1 MVTSA
6 SPVPTARE
14 TRDALKEICCHDQ
27 LLVEPWRYQLQT
39 AARTVEQLSDAQGD
53 SSILRSIRTLAATAA
68 RESAVAA
75 RFDAELLAFSHERLR
90 LLSAEL
96 EALFAALRGRR
107 AEAAVH
113 LESATDDLFDAL
125 RARLASRS
133 EATAGDSMP
142 HHDDYLADDA
152 ASVMRAYAD
161 RVDRLLVDLRE
172 STQKAV
178 GAPTGGLLAPRD
190 SCVSPR
196 PDPDIVPVGHDEQL
210 ADELSE
216 VVGRAVD
223 IFRDQLARQVEDAIE
238 SLEDRID
245 RAVACQSQGEQTVR
259 NRSDE
264 LVRVSQRMDQ
274 LAQALE
280 APQ

>member
-1 MVTSA
+1 M
-6 SPVPTARE
+6 PTARE

-27 LLVEPWRYQLQT
+27 LLAEPWRCQLQAAVRT
-39 AARTVEQLSDAQGD
+39 AEQLSDAEGD
-53 SSILRSIRTLAATAA
+53 SSTLRSIRTLAATAA
-68 RESAVAA
+68 TESALAA
-75 RFDAELLAFSHERLR
+75 RFEAKLLALSHEPLR
-90 LLSAEL
+90 LLNAEL

-113 LESATDDLFDAL
+113 LESGTDDVLDAL
-125 RARLASRS
+125 RARLPSRS
-133 EATAGDSMP
+133 EATAGDP
-142 HHDDYLADDA
+142 VPDHEDRLADDV

-161 RVDRLLVDLRE
+161 RVERLLVDLCE

-178 GAPTGGLLAPRD
+178 GAPAGGLVAPRD
-190 SCVSPR
+190 SRVSPR
-196 PDPDIVPVGHDEQL
+196 PDLDTVLVDHDEQL

-223 IFRDQLARQVEDAIE
+223 IFRDQLAHQVGDAIE

-245 RAVACQSQGEQTVR
+245 RVVRCQAEGEQTVR
-259 NRSDE
+259 SRCDE
-264 LVRVSQRMDQ
+264 LMRFSQRMDQ

-280 APQ
+280 AVR